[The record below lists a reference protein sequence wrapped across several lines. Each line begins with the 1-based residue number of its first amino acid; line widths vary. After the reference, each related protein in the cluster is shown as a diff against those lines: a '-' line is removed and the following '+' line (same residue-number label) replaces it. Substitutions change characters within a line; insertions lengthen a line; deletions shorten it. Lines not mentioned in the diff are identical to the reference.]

1 MLVIAAAHRARRL
14 LAPHRS
20 HDVDEVFGA
29 HNYNGRRPHRGRQLH
44 PPRPDY
50 PVADLSQDRI
60 KHRPDFGGLINEYER
75 VA

>member
-1 MLVIAAAHRARRL
+1 M
-14 LAPHRS
+14 
-20 HDVDEVFGA
+20 DEVFGA